1 MVFVCVCVCV
11 LWRHL
16 HTATASKKH
25 TLWKSLLQG
34 GLKSSERRENEI
46 LGNESV
52 ALKSCSGLKF

>member
-1 MVFVCVCVCV
+1 MYGVCVCLCV
-11 LWRHL
+11 MASFTY
-16 HTATASKKH
+16 TATASKKH